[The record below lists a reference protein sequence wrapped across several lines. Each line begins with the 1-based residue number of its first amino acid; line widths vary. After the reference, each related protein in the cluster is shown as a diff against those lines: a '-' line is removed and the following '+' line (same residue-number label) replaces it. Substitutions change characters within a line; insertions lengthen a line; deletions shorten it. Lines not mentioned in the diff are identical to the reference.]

1 MGVLVK
7 DRGWIWRVVVWGIW
21 YVLMEG
27 FGGSGSTH
35 GWVWGILTR
44 GCGSEAHPEQG
55 WSPAPPKMLEG
66 STTGRS
72 PTGGDAPQGG
82 PPVLTPL
89 SSAEAHTLLTLRGP
103 GRPSSALRRPPLHP
117 TAFSGGSLPKPAGV
131 GTQGW
136 VPPAPPLV
144 LPISSAGCLN
154 CSRVGELTSRLAT
167 LEAQASPNLGSGHLP
182 LRPPRGTR
190 ALGVTSCPLL
200 SPTPAVS
207 LPGGPAGS
215 GRAPHPSST
224 QRQHPGQGSRGR
236 AALGVPGRPRE
247 SWG

>member
-1 MGVLVK
+1 MGDLVPAH
-7 DRGWIWRVVVWGIW
+7 GGFWGVWFNPWVG
-21 YVLMEG
+21 LG
-27 FGGSGSTH
+27 DPHSGL
-35 GWVWGILTR
+35 WAW
-44 GCGSEAHPEQG
+44 GSEAHPEQG
-55 WSPAPPKMLEG
+55 WSPAPPKMSEG

-89 SSAEAHTLLTLRGP
+89 SSAEAHTLLTLRGS
-103 GRPSSALRRPPLHP
+103 GRPSTALRRPPLHP
-117 TAFSGGSLPKPAGV
+117 TAFSGGSLPKNPLGWAHRAGCPSPHRLYPRF
-131 GTQGW
+131 
-136 VPPAPPLV
+136 PP
-144 LPISSAGCLN
+144 AGCLN
-154 CSRVGELTSRLAT
+154 CSRVGELTARLAT
-167 LEAQASPNLGSGHLP
+167 LEAQASPSLGSGHLP
-182 LRPPRGTR
+182 LHPPRGTR

-215 GRAPHPSST
+215 GRAPHPSSS

-247 SWG
+247 PWG